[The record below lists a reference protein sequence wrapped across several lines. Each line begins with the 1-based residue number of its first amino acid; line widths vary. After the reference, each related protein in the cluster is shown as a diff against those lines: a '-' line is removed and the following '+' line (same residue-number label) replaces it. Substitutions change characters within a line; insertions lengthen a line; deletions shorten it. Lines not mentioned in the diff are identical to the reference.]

1 MLLSMLFLLTGNWL
15 ALMMW
20 LLWNL
25 GQMLAV

>member
-15 ALMMW
+15 ALLMW

-25 GQMLAV
+25 SQTLAV